1 MQRLSIWPIEKW
13 RMFAREG
20 RGSRKIE
27 DAWAR
32 EQKCHPT
39 TSTLQSIMPI
49 YHAATFHN
57 TGIVFNILTI
67 YMAVYMHSWSVSRYL
82 RAVRESR
89 VKGNL
94 QIRCAT
100 GRQNTLNEFICSIY
114 VNFEEF
120 RNYFRVTLLRV
131 THISFRNFFE
141 QLAKYKI
148 RKNLKKSDTIL

>member
-1 MQRLSIWPIEKW
+1 MKNVCERRARIEKD
-13 RMFAREG
+13 RRCVGERAEM
-20 RGSRKIE
+20 S
-27 DAWAR
+27 
-32 EQKCHPT
+32 PT
-39 TSTLQSIMPI
+39 RAPCNLSC
-49 YHAATFHN
+49 HAATFHN